1 MEKKFYAVV
10 LVSLTSFPTSDAQ
23 PSQSEKDTL
32 AKALKALL
40 LILHQSHVEALSDEY
55 ETLYEK
61 THTLLYRHTLH
72 RKLNLRSISEHCL
85 HHQIQVVIHYLA
97 LFDIQCELVLTG
109 RLEPEA

>member
-10 LVSLTSFPTSDAQ
+10 LVSLTSFPTFDAQ

-40 LILHQSHVEALSDEY
+40 LILHQSHVEALTDDY

-61 THTLLYRHTLH
+61 DILLYRHTLH
-72 RKLNLRSISEHCL
+72 RKLTLRSISEHCL

-97 LFDIQCELVLTG
+97 LFDIQCELLLTG